1 MMIKEFVTINS
12 KECSIKIQSS
22 KVDAIRVKDITKKG
36 VRVYHNGLIGI
47 SGAIGEREESE
58 LVEEAIDNLKAKIP
72 YPYEPTT
79 YDRDHRKF
87 NKYPMKSEEVL
98 EIAESI
104 MKTLREDYDAFDF
117 SNEISTT
124 ETDMTLRN
132 DQGLDLGYKDGYLD
146 IGLLLKE
153 KKSGN
158 IMDGFLAYQGR
169 RFDMDKFWQYNKQIL
184 AAYKNPVEL
193 PEGDKI
199 PVFTIGGQQGM
210 GFLSKCLNGENY
222 ATKSSIF
229 AEKMDQVILNERIT
243 VEQCR
248 DPFYT
253 AEPFFD
259 MEGKTSPHGE
269 ECLIHN
275 GKLIRVFTDKKTAAD
290 YNLPYT
296 GSASGAYDGRPSL
309 TSASIRIATDSSD
322 IKTSLNGQL
331 AVLVYISSGGDFTPD
346 GHYAAPVQVSFLYD
360 GQKILGKLEEFTM
373 TSHLYDMYGDD
384 YIGTFENTGIYFGD
398 DVQVQGSYMTVK
410 K

>member
-1 MMIKEFVTINS
+1 MIKEFVTIKT
-12 KECSIKIQSS
+12 KETTAKIQAS
-22 KVDAIRVKDITKKG
+22 KIDAIRVKDLTKKG

-47 SGAIGEREESE
+47 SGAIGERDDSE
-58 LVEEAIDNLKAKIP
+58 LVNEAIDNLKAKIP

-87 NKYPMKSEEVL
+87 NKYPMKADELL
-98 EIAESI
+98 EISESV
-104 MKTLREDYDAFDF
+104 METLREDYSQFDF
-117 SNEISTT
+117 SQDISTT
-124 ETDMTLRN
+124 EVEMTLHN
-132 DQGLDLGYKDGYLD
+132 DEGLDLSYKDGYLEL
-146 IGLLLKE
+146 GLLLKE

-158 IMDGFLAYQGR
+158 IMDGFLAYNGR
-169 RFDMDKFWQYNKQIL
+169 RFDMDKFWSFNKQVL
-184 AAYKNPVEL
+184 AAYSNPVAL

-199 PVFTIGGQQGM
+199 PVFTIGGRQGM

-222 ATKSSIF
+222 STKSSIF
-229 AEKMDQVILNERIT
+229 ADKMDQVLFNEKLT
-243 VEQCR
+243 VEQNR

-253 AEPFFD
+253 FAPFFD

-269 ECLIHN
+269 ECFIHN
-275 GKLIRVFTDKKTAAD
+275 GKFIRVFTDKKTAAD

-296 GSASGAYDGRPSL
+296 GSASGTYDGRPSL
-309 TSASIRIATDSSD
+309 AGGSIRIATDSSD
-322 IKTSLNGQL
+322 IKSSLNGQL

-346 GHYAAPVQVSFLYD
+346 GHYAAPVQVSFLFD
-360 GQKILGKLEEFTM
+360 GEKILGKLEEFTM

-398 DVQVQGSYMTVK
+398 DVQVQGCYMTVK